1 MPLKGKKCILIIS
14 TYRTGINEVSNY
26 LYKICSYLGLEV
38 VGLITSDYKTT
49 KNVLCNEIDISLD
62 YLETGLLNKCT
73 NVAYSD
79 YIYNLYD
86 KLYKDML
93 KNNLITFELAY
104 WCKLHQ

>member
-62 YLETGLLNKCT
+62 YLETGLLKKCT

-86 KLYKDML
+86 
-93 KNNLITFELAY
+93 NF
-104 WCKLHQ
+104 

>member
-1 MPLKGKKCILIIS
+1 METMMNLYTI
-14 TYRTGINEVSNY
+14 Y
-26 LYKICSYLGLEV
+26 LY
-38 VGLITSDYKTT
+38 TSHY
-49 KNVLCNEIDISLD
+49 I
-62 YLETGLLNKCT
+62 
-73 NVAYSD
+73 D